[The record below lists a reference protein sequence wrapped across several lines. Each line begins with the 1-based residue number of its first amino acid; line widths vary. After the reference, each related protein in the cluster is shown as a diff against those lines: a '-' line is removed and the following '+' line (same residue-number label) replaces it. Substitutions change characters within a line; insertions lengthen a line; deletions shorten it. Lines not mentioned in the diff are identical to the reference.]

1 MNKARI
7 EICSL
12 FSPFLRHTPRWL
24 SLTEGPTS
32 GADVIL
38 TGANITLLHY
48 AYADVEP
55 NVLNEVSVPLEE
67 RFFRLPSGER
77 TAN

>member
-1 MNKARI
+1 M
-7 EICSL
+7 
-12 FSPFLRHTPRWL
+12 
-24 SLTEGPTS
+24 S

-48 AYADVEP
+48 AYADIMP
-55 NVLNEVSVPLEE
+55 NMQNFVTLKLEE

-77 TAN
+77 RGN

>member
-1 MNKARI
+1 M
-7 EICSL
+7 
-12 FSPFLRHTPRWL
+12 
-24 SLTEGPTS
+24 S

-48 AYADVEP
+48 AYADIMP
-55 NVLNEVSVPLEE
+55 NTDNFVTLTLEE

-77 TAN
+77 RRN

>member
-1 MNKARI
+1 M
-7 EICSL
+7 L
-12 FSPFLRHTPRWL
+12 FCHAQCPLNVAHRL
-24 SLTEGPTS
+24 SLPEGAVS